1 MDDRRDDPVRRQRR
15 ALLMA
20 GIGMFALS
28 VSASV
33 GAASPFPTRT
43 VTLVVPFTAGGT
55 TDIVARLLSQ
65 KLTQLWG
72 QSVVVDNRPGAGGN
86 IGGAIVAK
94 AAPDGYT
101 ILVASGSVL
110 TVNPYLYRDMG
121 FQVKDLAAVTNV
133 ATGPMVVVVNPKVP
147 AQSLQELI
155 ALAKAQPG
163 TLNFGS
169 AGQGSQVHMAGE
181 SFANAAGVQ
190 ITHVPYKGEAAAYND
205 LVGGQIQLVVGNIA
219 AASAFV
225 TGGQLRALAV
235 TSKQR
240 SNMLPNV
247 PTAGESGLPGLEVAG
262 WFGLMVPSGTPKDV
276 VDKIY
281 TDVSAVLKDPDMQ
294 AKLAGQG
301 MTPVANTPDQFA
313 KQIAEESQ
321 GWATIVKNRNL
332 KVN

>member
-1 MDDRRDDPVRRQRR
+1 MEEHKDESVRWRRR
-15 ALLMA
+15 AALMA
-20 GIGMFALS
+20 SIFGALALALP
-28 VSASV
+28 ASV
-33 GAASPFPTRT
+33 GAASAWPTRS

-94 AAPDGYT
+94 APPDGYT
-101 ILVASGSVL
+101 ILVTSGSVV

-121 FQVKDLAAVTNV
+121 FDVNKDLAAVTNV

-147 AQSLQELI
+147 AQTLQELI
-155 ALAKAQPG
+155 SLAKTHPG

-181 SFANAAGVQ
+181 SFANAAGIQ

-225 TGGQLRALAV
+225 NGGQLRALAV

-240 SNMLPNV
+240 SKMLPNV

-262 WFGLMVPSGTPKDV
+262 WFGLMVPNGTPKDV
-276 VDKIY
+276 IDKVY
-281 TDVSAVLKDPDMQ
+281 TDVVTVL
-294 AKLAGQG
+294 
-301 MTPVANTPDQFA
+301 
-313 KQIAEESQ
+313 
-321 GWATIVKNRNL
+321 
-332 KVN
+332 